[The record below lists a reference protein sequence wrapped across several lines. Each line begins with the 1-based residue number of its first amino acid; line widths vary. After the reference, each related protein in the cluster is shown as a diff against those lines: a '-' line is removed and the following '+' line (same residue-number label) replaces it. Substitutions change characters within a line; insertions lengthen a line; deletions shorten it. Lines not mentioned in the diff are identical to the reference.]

1 MGYNKKQEKE
11 KKVAHYTSDLTK
23 NDPDIEGKRTQK
35 RSKKVGRKDKRES
48 NMTTRDYLV
57 SLIE

>member
-11 KKVAHYTSDLTK
+11 KKVAQFTSDLTK
-23 NDPDIEGKRTQK
+23 NDPETEGKRTKK